1 MSRVTC
7 FFSTSALRFLFFFRE
22 KKKAK
27 KKEEEKPERCADA
40 TPLREAT
47 KIQKK
52 HSETGDPIST
62 AEKDFFFIIQK
73 KKKKIFLCDSLVG
86 CSILDF
92 FLLKKEKKKKN
103 SRFREIAAE
112 TLVEQKL
119 DAAYNSNANR
129 IFSARKR
136 GQQQLKKIWNLFL
149 SLFFKPKR
157 GGKKTFTFFLLFQTN
172 KKKKTIDLQKLW
184 VAPALI
190 SFDLFLS
197 SKKEKRFKTE
207 RGGSCANWDLVD
219 SASSH
224 MLVSR
229 TKPCMPQNNC
239 IAGICAWLITSD
251 VICRNS
257 FAVSAL
263 LDNLAKRQAN
273 TWTSANLLGVLL
285 RMNEIKTNAADAA
298 ATQQC
303 WLNSFRAKAGLPAS
317 FDEQLPYQLVLAV

>member
-1 MSRVTC
+1 MKRN
-7 FFSTSALRFLFFFRE
+7 FFFL
-22 KKKAK
+22 KK
-27 KKEEEKPERCADA
+27 
-40 TPLREAT
+40 L
-47 KIQKK
+47 
-52 HSETGDPIST
+52 SFS
-62 AEKDFFFIIQK
+62 FFFFCCTI
-73 KKKKIFLCDSLVG
+73 
-86 CSILDF
+86 
-92 FLLKKEKKKKN
+92 
-103 SRFREIAAE
+103 
-112 TLVEQKL
+112 T
-119 DAAYNSNANR
+119 
-129 IFSARKR
+129 
-136 GQQQLKKIWNLFL
+136 
-149 SLFFKPKR
+149 
-157 GGKKTFTFFLLFQTN
+157 
-172 KKKKTIDLQKLW
+172 KKKKTQSIYKNCESHS
-184 VAPALI
+184 P
-190 SFDLFLS
+190 SPFFFFFLLS
-197 SKKEKRFKTE
+197 GGEKKRRESA
-207 RGGSCANWDLVD
+207 GSRANWDLVD

>member
-1 MSRVTC
+1 MIFN
-7 FFSTSALRFLFFFRE
+7 FFSQLLFFFPSPFLFFKKKKVFSVACHLFFFHKRFTLPLFLPR

-52 HSETGDPIST
+52 AQRNRRPHKHRRKG
-62 AEKDFFFIIQK
+62 FFFIIQK
-73 KKKKIFLCDSLVG
+73 KKNLSLRFPCGLQYSRFFFSSKK
-86 CSILDF
+86 
-92 FLLKKEKKKKN
+92 KKKKN

-157 GGKKTFTFFLLFQTN
+157 GGKKLSLFFFCFKQTN
-172 KKKKTIDLQKLW
+172 KKKTIDLQKLW

-197 SKKEKRFKTE
+197 QKRKK
-207 RGGSCANWDLVD
+207 
-219 SASSH
+219 
-224 MLVSR
+224 
-229 TKPCMPQNNC
+229 
-239 IAGICAWLITSD
+239 I
-251 VICRNS
+251 
-257 FAVSAL
+257 
-263 LDNLAKRQAN
+263 
-273 TWTSANLLGVLL
+273 
-285 RMNEIKTNAADAA
+285 
-298 ATQQC
+298 
-303 WLNSFRAKAGLPAS
+303 
-317 FDEQLPYQLVLAV
+317 

>member
-1 MSRVTC
+1 MKRN
-7 FFSTSALRFLFFFRE
+7 FFQKYPFLFFFLLHHN
-22 KKKAK
+22 KKKNTQSIYKNCESHSPSPFFLPLRK
-27 KKEEEKPERCADA
+27 KKEERA
-40 TPLREAT
+40 
-47 KIQKK
+47 
-52 HSETGDPIST
+52 G
-62 AEKDFFFIIQK
+62 
-73 KKKKIFLCDSLVG
+73 
-86 CSILDF
+86 
-92 FLLKKEKKKKN
+92 
-103 SRFREIAAE
+103 SR
-112 TLVEQKL
+112 
-119 DAAYNSNANR
+119 
-129 IFSARKR
+129 
-136 GQQQLKKIWNLFL
+136 
-149 SLFFKPKR
+149 
-157 GGKKTFTFFLLFQTN
+157 
-172 KKKKTIDLQKLW
+172 
-184 VAPALI
+184 
-190 SFDLFLS
+190 
-197 SKKEKRFKTE
+197 
-207 RGGSCANWDLVD
+207 ANWDLVD